1 MDYTDIPFSERS
13 IDLPSGFS
21 LIWPFRNQA
30 IGKGPY
36 ELFLD
41 NNALIRAGWLGELP
55 GGMAGKST
63 ISPFHALSEQWV
75 SNASFRDNAE
85 KSVDKLIKGFTDR
98 GATFPSGYS
107 KTMANQLKENDSA
120 TRVQWMLSYL
130 YVVLLFRI
138 VTAKKDDE
146 VPSKLLSSLK
156 QKNVPM
162 FNGCII
168 LCSLADYIK
177 NNKGLKLLGDGKPAF
192 SYISSFIDFH
202 ANSKHEDSVDESYLR
217 NRAGDLS
224 MWLSVPALIQN
235 SYAAAGEP
243 VVVTQD
249 KALKKLI
256 FRCIPFARTSN
267 GLMAPTFDR
276 RGFKSDHAD
285 AIEQL
290 IVKNTGGFSPPKN
303 REEMLKR
310 MDCLKKHVVK
320 GAPDDLVS
328 SVDHV
333 WEEWVKPGF
342 FSKFVT

>member
-13 IDLPSGFS
+13 IDLPLGFS
-21 LIWPFRNQA
+21 LIWPFRNQP

-41 NNALIRAGWLGELP
+41 NNALIRAGWLQELP
-55 GGMAGKST
+55 DSMASKSV

-75 SNASFRDNAE
+75 SNASFRDDTE
-85 KSVDKLIKGFTDR
+85 KSVDKLIKGFTDS
-98 GATFPSGYS
+98 GAIFSSGYS
-107 KTMANQLKENDSA
+107 KQIANQLQENDSA

-138 VTAKKDDE
+138 ATAKKDDE
-146 VPSKLLSSLK
+146 GPSKLLSSLK
-156 QKNVPM
+156 QKNVSM

-168 LCSLADYIK
+168 LCSLADYLR
-177 NNKGLKLLGDGKPAF
+177 NNKGLKLLGDSKPAF
-192 SYISSFIDFH
+192 SYISSFIAFH

-224 MWLSVPALIQN
+224 MWLSLPALIQN
-235 SYAAAGEP
+235 GYEEAGEP

-267 GLMAPTFDR
+267 GLMATSFDR
-276 RGFKSDHAD
+276 RSFESDHAD

-290 IVKNTGGFSPPKN
+290 IVKNTGRVAPPKN
-303 REEMLKR
+303 REEMLER
-310 MDCLKKHVVK
+310 LDCLRKHVVK
-320 GAPDDLVS
+320 GAADDLVS
-328 SVDHV
+328 AVDHV
-333 WEEWVKPGF
+333 WEEWVEPGF